1 MAPMWRA
8 WRSGLASRAPD
19 PKHLVLVG
27 LPGAGK
33 TAVGE
38 HLADRL
44 RRPFVDFD
52 VELERRAGV
61 TVSEIFAREGE
72 SAFRAAEAAL
82 AGELSGR
89 PDPHVLAPGGGC
101 LANPAAA
108 ATLRPAGRIIY
119 LRVSAESAV
128 RRMGPEVARRPL
140 VAGGD
145 PVGAVRT
152 LLRRRESLY
161 GTADLILDTD
171 ALTLAETVDT
181 LEVLVRELERA

>member
-1 MAPMWRA
+1 M
-8 WRSGLASRAPD
+8 
-19 PKHLVLVG
+19 LVG

-38 HLADRL
+38 RLAHRL
-44 RRPFVDFD
+44 GRGFVDFD
-52 VELERRAGV
+52 AELERRAGR
-61 TVSEIFAREGE
+61 TVSEIFASDGEG
-72 SAFRAAEAAL
+72 AFREAEAAL
-82 AGELSGR
+82 AGELAGR
-89 PDPHVLAPGGGC
+89 AEPHVLSPGGGC

-128 RRMGPEVARRPL
+128 RRMGPEVTRRPL

-145 PVGAVRT
+145 PVAAVEA
-152 LLRRRESLY
+152 LLGRREALY
-161 GTADLILDTD
+161 ATADLVLDTD
-171 ALTLAETVDT
+171 ALTLEETVDT

>member
-8 WRSGLASRAPD
+8 WRSGLDSRFRD
-19 PKHLVLVG
+19 PRHLVLVG

-38 HLADRL
+38 RLAGRL

-52 VELERRAGV
+52 VELERRAGG
-61 TVSEIFAREGE
+61 TVAEIFARDGEG
-72 SAFRAAEAAL
+72 AFRAAEAAL
-82 AGELSGR
+82 AGELAQR
-89 PDPHVLAPGGGC
+89 PDPLVMAPGGGC

-128 RRMGPEVARRPL
+128 RRMGTEVVRRPL

-152 LLRRRESLY
+152 LLWRRESLY
-161 GTADLILDTD
+161 ATADLVLDTD

>member
-1 MAPMWRA
+1 MAPMWRES
-8 WRSGLASRAPD
+8 RSVLPRRGAES
-19 PKHLVLVG
+19 KHLVLVG

-33 TAVGE
+33 TAVGA

-44 RRPFVDFD
+44 SRPFVDFD
-52 VELERRAGV
+52 AELERRAGCAV
-61 TVSEIFAREGE
+61 ADIFAREGE
-72 SAFRAAEAAL
+72 GAFRTAEAAL
-82 AGELSGR
+82 AEELSGR
-89 PDPHVLAPGGGC
+89 GEPHVLAPGGGC

-161 GTADLILDTD
+161 ATADLVLDTD

>member
-1 MAPMWRA
+1 MAPMWRG
-8 WRSGLASRAPD
+8 WRSGLPDSR
-19 PKHLVLVG
+19 HLVLVG

-38 HLADRL
+38 RLADRL
-44 RRPFVDFD
+44 GRPFVDFD
-52 VELERRAGV
+52 VELERRAGC
-61 TVSEIFAREGE
+61 TVADMFARDGE
-72 SAFRAAEAAL
+72 VAFRAAEAAL
-82 AGELSGR
+82 AGELAAC
-89 PDPHVLAPGGGC
+89 PEPLVLAPGGGC
-101 LANPAAA
+101 LANPPAA

-145 PVGAVRT
+145 PVAAVGA
-152 LLRRRESLY
+152 LLARREALY
-161 GTADLILDTD
+161 ESADLVLDTD